1 MYPDHPSTPLKKKG
15 TNSPLLI
22 QSVTLFKPAGYFN
35 LLQLLP
41 KPLNTTNVLKDVNR
55 IVCH

>member
-1 MYPDHPSTPLKKKG
+1 MLPDHPLKKKG
-15 TNSPLLI
+15 INSPLLI

-35 LLQLLP
+35 LLQLLL
-41 KPLNTTNVLKDVNR
+41 KPLNTTNVLKDVKR